1 MFLLKVNISLKLH
14 QKKLIPN
21 KTVHVRESNYI
32 AHLIDT
38 FLLKLS
44 IMLENFKSNNKK
56 KNLNFV
62 YYNPLDGELKQE
74 L

>member
-21 KTVHVRESNYI
+21 KTLYVRESNYI

-56 KNLNFV
+56 NLNFV